1 VCCYSGRE
9 GGANCGQAIV
19 GIGESLG
26 KKESLSMSVLYA
38 GKGITFDYRLGT
50 QTVPALAGVDLQLE
64 RGGFYCLAGPSG
76 SGKTT
81 LLNLLGMIENVQT
94 GSLLL
99 DGTDLAEIGEAEKN
113 RIRRFRIGFI
123 FQTFNL
129 FPVLRAEEN
138 VEYFL
143 HRQGVPST
151 ERKQRVTDAL
161 NAVGLWEHRRKRPA
175 EMSGGQRQRVAIARA
190 LAKKPDVIIGDEPTA
205 SLDQETGKGII
216 DTLTELSR
224 NAGVTMILSSHDPM
238 VLARAQHVITLRDGR
253 IV

>member
-1 VCCYSGRE
+1 
-9 GGANCGQAIV
+9 
-19 GIGESLG
+19 
-26 KKESLSMSVLYA
+26 MSVLYA
-38 GKGITFDYRLGT
+38 AKGIAFDYRLGT

-94 GSLLL
+94 GALLF
-99 DGTDLAEIGEAEKN
+99 DGTDLAAIGEAEKN
-113 RIRRFRIGFI
+113 RIRRFRLGFV

-143 HRQGVPST
+143 HRQGVPAA
-151 ERKQRVTDAL
+151 ERKQRVDDAL
-161 NAVGLWEHRRKRPA
+161 DAVGLSQHRRKRPA

-190 LAKKPDVIIGDEPTA
+190 LAKQPDVIIGDEPTA
-205 SLDQETGKGII
+205 SLDQATGKGII
-216 DTLTELSR
+216 DTLAELCR
-224 NAGVTMILSSHDPM
+224 NSKVTMILSSHDPM

>member
-1 VCCYSGRE
+1 
-9 GGANCGQAIV
+9 
-19 GIGESLG
+19 
-26 KKESLSMSVLYA
+26 
-38 GKGITFDYRLGT
+38 
-50 QTVPALAGVDLQLE
+50 VDLQLE

-81 LLNLLGMIENVQT
+81 LLNLLGMIENIQT

-99 DGTDLAEIGEAEKN
+99 DGTDLAALSETEKN
-113 RIRRFRIGFI
+113 HIRRFRLGFV

-143 HRQGVPST
+143 HRQGVPAA
-151 ERKQRVTDAL
+151 ERKQRVSDAL
-161 NAVGLWEHRRKRPA
+161 NAVGLEAHRRKRPA

-190 LAKKPDVIIGDEPTA
+190 LAKQPDVIIGDGPTA

-216 DTLTELSR
+216 DTLASLSR
-224 NAGVTMILSSHDPM
+224 DSGVTMILSSHDPM

>member
-1 VCCYSGRE
+1 
-9 GGANCGQAIV
+9 
-19 GIGESLG
+19 
-26 KKESLSMSVLYA
+26 MSVLFS
-38 GKGITFDYRLGT
+38 GRGIAFEYRMGT
-50 QTVPALAGVDLQLE
+50 QSVPALDGVDLDLE

-81 LLNLLGMIENVQT
+81 LLNLLGLIETMQ
-94 GSLLL
+94 GGRLLF
-99 DGTDLAEIGEAEKN
+99 DGTDLATITEKEKN
-113 RIRRFRIGFI
+113 HIRRYRIGFV

-143 HRQGVPST
+143 HRQGVAAG
-151 ERKQRVTDAL
+151 ERVERVEQAL
-161 NAVGLWEHRRKRPA
+161 KAVDLWAHRRKRPA

-190 LAKKPDVIIGDEPTA
+190 LAKRPDVIIGDEPTA

-216 DTLTELSR
+216 DTLADLNSNSGLT
-224 NAGVTMILSSHDPM
+224 VILSSHDSM
-238 VLARAQHVITLRDGR
+238 VLARARNVVTLRDGR